1 MIKLTNILNEM
12 SEVNDDLKID
22 LLDTTVNRK
31 ILSLILKSH
40 PELPIKLKDYIRHSD
55 TKQYRK
61 DYVYRKI
68 EDFINTK
75 LGIRDS
81 EVVSGVALF
90 YLINPLV
97 GDPKTEEMYGAKD
110 IYHSFI
116 QFTGD
121 EIDEFT
127 ETDTEECDEC
137 IGYGYEDCGYCDT
150 DGEEVCGECGGDG
163 FVEDEDG
170 EEGDTL
176 DCGTCNGS
184 GVVECDECG
193 GAAEVDCREC
203 DGNGTVDVEY
213 TRYDLPINTMRF
225 ISFQKLDYQNL
236 DEYKYTPISDFHS
249 KNEEKKYFLW
259 VNDIEFESARDNTD
273 DLVYDKNELIE
284 TQQNKIS
291 LYDIKYML

>member
-61 DYVYRKI
+61 EYVYRKI
-68 EDFINTK
+68 EDFIHTK

-81 EVVSGVALF
+81 EVVNGVALF

-110 IYHSFI
+110 IYYSFI

-121 EIDEFT
+121 EIDEFMD
-127 ETDTEECDEC
+127 TDAEECDEC
-137 IGYGYEDCGYCDT
+137 VGYGYEDCDYC
-150 DGEEVCGECGGDG
+150 
-163 FVEDEDG
+163 DEDG

-176 DCGTCNGS
+176 DCGICNGS
-184 GVVECDECG
+184 GVVECDYCG
-193 GAAEVDCREC
+193 GAAEVDCSNC
-203 DGNGTVDVEY
+203 DGHGTVDVEY

-225 ISFQKLDYQNL
+225 ISFQKLDYHNL

-259 VNDIEFESARDNTD
+259 VNDKEYESAINNTD

-284 TQQNKIS
+284 VQQNKINS
-291 LYDIKYML
+291 FDIKYGL

>member
-22 LLDTTVNRK
+22 ILDTPVNRK
-31 ILSLILKSH
+31 ILSLILKFH

-61 DYVYRKI
+61 EYVYRKI

-75 LGIRDS
+75 LGIIDS
-81 EVVSGVALF
+81 EVVNGVALL

-97 GDPKTEEMYGAKD
+97 GDPKTEEMYGSKD
-110 IYHSFI
+110 IYFSFI
-116 QFTGD
+116 QFSGD
-121 EIDEFT
+121 EIDELSD
-127 ETDTEECDEC
+127 EDTEECDEC
-137 IGYGYEDCGYCDT
+137 SGYGWEDCDYCDS
-150 DGEEVCGECGGDG
+150 DGEEECNECEGNG
-163 FVEDEDG
+163 FVRDEDG

-184 GVVECDECG
+184 GVVECHYCG
-193 GAAEVDCREC
+193 GSAEVDCSEC
-203 DGNGTVDVEY
+203 DGKGTVDVEY
-213 TRYDLPINTMRF
+213 ARYDLPINTMRF
-225 ISFQKLDYQNL
+225 ISFQKLDYHNL
-236 DEYKYTPISDFHS
+236 DEYKYSPINDFHN

-259 VNDIEFESARDNTD
+259 VNDKEYESARDNIG

-284 TQQNKIS
+284 VQQYKIDS
-291 LYDIKYML
+291 YDIKYML

>member
-110 IYHSFI
+110 IYYSFI

-127 ETDTEECDEC
+127 DMDREECDEC

-150 DGEEVCGECGGDG
+150 DGEEECGECGGDG

>member
-81 EVVSGVALF
+81 EVVIGVALF

-137 IGYGYEDCGYCDT
+137 VGYGYEDCGYCDT

>member
-61 DYVYRKI
+61 EYVYRKI

-81 EVVSGVALF
+81 EVVNGVALF

-110 IYHSFI
+110 IYYSFI

-121 EIDEFT
+121 EIDEFMDS
-127 ETDTEECDEC
+127 DTEECDEC
-137 IGYGYEDCGYCDT
+137 VGYGYEDCDYCDS
-150 DGEEVCGECGGDG
+150 DGEEECGECEGIG

-176 DCGTCNGS
+176 DCGICNGS
-184 GVVECDECG
+184 GVVECDYCG
-193 GAAEVDCREC
+193 GAAEVDCSNC
-203 DGNGTVDVEY
+203 DGHGTVDVEY

-225 ISFQKLDYQNL
+225 ISFQKLDYHNL

-259 VNDIEFESARDNTD
+259 VNDKEYESAINNTD

-284 TQQNKIS
+284 VQQNKINS
-291 LYDIKYML
+291 FDIKYGL

>member
-81 EVVSGVALF
+81 EVVIGVALF

>member
-22 LLDTTVNRK
+22 ILDTPVNRK
-31 ILSLILKSH
+31 ILSLILKLH

-61 DYVYRKI
+61 EYVYRKI
-68 EDFINTK
+68 EDFIYTK

-81 EVVSGVALF
+81 EVVNGVALL

-97 GDPKTEEMYGAKD
+97 GDPKTEEMYGSKD
-110 IYHSFI
+110 IYYSFM
-116 QFTGD
+116 QFSGD
-121 EIDEFT
+121 EIDELSD
-127 ETDTEECDEC
+127 EDTEECDDC
-137 IGYGYEDCGYCDT
+137 DGYGAEECGYCDS
-150 DGEEVCGECGGDG
+150 DGEEECNECEGNG
-163 FVEDEDG
+163 FVRDEDG
-170 EEGDTL
+170 EDGDTL
-176 DCGTCNGS
+176 DCGS
-184 GVVECDECG
+184 
-193 GAAEVDCREC
+193 AEVDCSKC

-225 ISFQKLDYQNL
+225 ISFQKLDYHNL
-236 DEYKYTPISDFHS
+236 DEYKYTPINDFHN

-259 VNDIEFESARDNTD
+259 VNDKEYESARDNIG
-273 DLVYDKNELIE
+273 DLVYDKNEIIE

-291 LYDIKYML
+291 LYDVKYML

>member
-81 EVVSGVALF
+81 EVVNGVALF
-90 YLINPLV
+90 YLINPFV
-97 GDPKTEEMYGAKD
+97 GNPKTEEMYGSKD
-110 IYHSFI
+110 IYYSFI

-121 EIDEFT
+121 EIDEYDD
-127 ETDTEECDEC
+127 EENEECDDC
-137 IGYGYEDCGYCDT
+137 SGYGYEDCDYCDS
-150 DGEEVCGECGGDG
+150 DGEEVCGECEGSG

-184 GVVECDECG
+184 GVVECGYCG
-193 GAAEVDCREC
+193 GAAEVSC
-203 DGNGTVDVEY
+203 GNCEGLTYKAKEY
-213 TRYDLPINTMRF
+213 IRYELPMYTSRF

-236 DEYKYTPISDFHS
+236 DEYKYSPISDFHS

-259 VNDIEFESARDNTD
+259 VKDIDSESVRDD
-273 DLVYDKNELIE
+273 KSELVYDENELIE
-284 TQQNKIS
+284 VKQDKIDS
-291 LYDIKYML
+291 YDIKYML

>member
-81 EVVSGVALF
+81 EVVIGVALF

-137 IGYGYEDCGYCDT
+137 VGYGYEDCGYCDT

-203 DGNGTVDVEY
+203 DGKN
-213 TRYDLPINTMRF
+213 
-225 ISFQKLDYQNL
+225 YQ
-236 DEYKYTPISDFHS
+236 
-249 KNEEKKYFLW
+249 
-259 VNDIEFESARDNTD
+259 
-273 DLVYDKNELIE
+273 ELR
-284 TQQNKIS
+284 
-291 LYDIKYML
+291 